1 VKILFAGIIAR
12 YPFGGV
18 TWCSLMYLLGLRAMG
33 HEVFYIEDTGEC
45 VYDPILNTRATDP
58 IYGTTYIQHALAPYG
73 LGDRWAFVN
82 YDGGYHGRSAEDV
95 RRWAA
100 DGTIKTTRSDGGQRL
115 IAAAELRRLV
125 GARRKTAP
133 QRTIVA
139 QSARNRFPG
148 VVTRVEVD
156 RVAALVEVQAGPHR
170 LVSLLTAEAVR
181 ELGLEPGVQ
190 VIAVVK
196 ATNVMIDLPS

>member
-1 VKILFAGIIAR
+1 MPPKKPRNVQPALRIGQAAEVL
-12 YPFGGV
+12 GV
-18 TWCSLMYLLGLRAMG
+18 S
-33 HEVFYIEDTGEC
+33 VDT
-45 VYDPILNTRATDP
+45 I
-58 IYGTTYIQHALAPYG
+58 
-73 LGDRWAFVN
+73 
-82 YDGGYHGRSAEDV
+82 

-100 DGTIKTTRSDGGQRL
+100 DRTLKTTRTGGGQRL
-115 IAAAELRRLV
+115 VSAAEVRRMLD
-125 GARRKTAP
+125 ARRKAAP
-133 QRTIVA
+133 QRPISA

-148 VVTRVEVD
+148 VVTKVEVD

-181 ELGLEPGVQ
+181 ELKLAPGIQ